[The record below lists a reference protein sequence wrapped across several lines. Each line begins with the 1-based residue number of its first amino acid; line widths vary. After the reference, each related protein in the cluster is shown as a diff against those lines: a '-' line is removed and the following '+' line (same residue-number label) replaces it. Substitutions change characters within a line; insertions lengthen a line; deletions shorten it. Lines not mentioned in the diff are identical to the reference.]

1 MLPEFVRYA
10 GAGAIGAAAQYALL
24 IAVVQFARTDAV
36 TASTAGAI
44 LGALVNYGPNHR
56 FTFASTRAH
65 HVSLPRYTAVAL
77 GGIVL
82 NGLVL
87 VACAHHDRSALS
99 RRAVGGNTRSLRPSP
114 PSRATSARRSR

>member
-10 GAGAIGAAAQYALL
+10 GAGAIGTAAHYALL
-24 IAVVQFARTDAV
+24 FALVQFARTDAV

-44 LGALVNYGPNHR
+44 LGALVNYGLNHR
-56 FTFASTRAH
+56 FTFASGRAH

-87 VACAHHDRSALS
+87 AAVLAVTGLHYLVAQLTATGVVFVAGYLVN
-99 RRAVGGNTRSLRPSP
+99 RRWTF
-114 PSRATSARRSR
+114 